1 MLKGVGQEHVYHFYD
16 QLDAGQKAE
25 LDRQVADIDW
35 KLVRQLMDTV
45 VLHPQALKLPENIQP
60 APYFPHR
67 PSDPD
72 LQNLY
77 RQARQR
83 GEELMKKNQVATFV
97 VAGGQGTRL
106 GWAGPKGTFPATP
119 VKNKPLFGCF
129 AEFIQ
134 AFQKRFSCTIPFYI
148 MTSTANHA
156 DTVDF
161 WKKNNYF
168 GLSASNVILFSQ
180 DMLPAVGLDGKVL
193 LETTGSLA
201 LSPNGHGGSLLA
213 LAKSGAL
220 ADMARRGITQIS
232 YFQVDNPIV
241 RCADP
246 LFIGLHDLEK
256 AQMSSKMLPKVA
268 PKEKLGNFCLV
279 DGKMSVI
286 EYSDLPDELAEQR
299 LANGQLRFLAGSIA
313 LHAIRR
319 DFVEQINAN
328 GFALPYHRAEKKVP
342 CVNPVSGEPV
352 KPEKPNAIKMETFVF
367 DALPLANK
375 SIVYE
380 TDRIDEFA
388 PIKNA
393 EGVDSNVS
401 SRQITTQ
408 RNAAWLEA
416 AGIKVPRKADGSP
429 DCVIEISPLFALYP
443 EDVKEKIKQIS
454 PIKPGD
460 AVYLG

>member
-1 MLKGVGQEHVYHFYD
+1 
-16 QLDAGQKAE
+16 
-25 LDRQVADIDW
+25 
-35 KLVRQLMDTV
+35 
-45 VLHPQALKLPENIQP
+45 
-60 APYFPHR
+60 
-67 PSDPD
+67 
-72 LQNLY
+72 
-77 RQARQR
+77 
-83 GEELMKKNQVATFV
+83 
-97 VAGGQGTRL
+97 
-106 GWAGPKGTFPATP
+106 
-119 VKNKPLFGCF
+119 
-129 AEFIQ
+129 
-134 AFQKRFSCTIPFYI
+134 
-148 MTSTANHA
+148 
-156 DTVDF
+156 
-161 WKKNNYF
+161 
-168 GLSASNVILFSQ
+168 
-180 DMLPAVGLDGKVL
+180 
-193 LETTGSLA
+193 
-201 LSPNGHGGSLLA
+201 
-213 LAKSGAL
+213 
-220 ADMARRGITQIS
+220 
-232 YFQVDNPIV
+232 
-241 RCADP
+241 
-246 LFIGLHDLEK
+246 
-256 AQMSSKMLPKVA
+256 
-268 PKEKLGNFCLV
+268 
-279 DGKMSVI
+279 
-286 EYSDLPDELAEQR
+286 EQR